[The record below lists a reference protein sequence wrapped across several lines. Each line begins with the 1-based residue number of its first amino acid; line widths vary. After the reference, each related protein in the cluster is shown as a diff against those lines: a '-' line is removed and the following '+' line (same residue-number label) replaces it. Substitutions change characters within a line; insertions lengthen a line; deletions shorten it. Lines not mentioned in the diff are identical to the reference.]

1 VRIWTLAAAAAA
13 LVMAAGLAQAAP
25 RDAVT
30 QADLQALQAQMQA
43 LAQRLDALEAANAQL
58 KSENA
63 ELQAVAS
70 QRDAEVESL
79 KAQSQELG
87 AKATA
92 TSSQLAQAKGADWAS
107 RIKARGDLRY
117 RHERLTSERDVNEAL
132 KAQLAGVANFLD
144 TDHVELRRWLVD
156 AGWLTRDGFGREY
169 QRVAAAALPATL
181 QPLATAFEGVDTD
194 AIAAA
199 TRAAHSAGR
208 DDRQRAWRQRKGES
222 S

>member
-1 VRIWTLAAAAAA
+1 MSLQLLPSALQPLAALFVKTGVSIGGLSDAQRR
-13 LVMAAGLAQAAP
+13 LVLGLVWAGLPAAP
-25 RDAVT
+25 
-30 QADLQALQAQMQA
+30 M
-43 LAQRLDALEAANAQL
+43 
-58 KSENA
+58 
-63 ELQAVAS
+63 
-70 QRDAEVESL
+70 
-79 KAQSQELG
+79 
-87 AKATA
+87 
-92 TSSQLAQAKGADWAS
+92 
-107 RIKARGDLRY
+107 
-117 RHERLTSERDVNEAL
+117 SERDVNEAL